1 MHWRDAMPNGIIPT
15 KSPQLLT
22 AAIFIAYC
30 GRMKTREA
38 TLFPHEYRQTFH
50 MRRLREHVQQTAACH
65 AVAFLHEDA
74 GVTGEGAGVAG
85 DVHDARGRVFC
96 IQRFAQRLR
105 SGARRVQQPALGLA
119 PGF

>member
-22 AAIFIAYC
+22 AAIFIAYG
-30 GRMKTREA
+30 GRMNTREA

-50 MRRLREHVQQTAACH
+50 MRRLREHVQQAAACH
-65 AVAFLHEDA
+65 AVAFLHQDA

-85 DVHDARGRVFC
+85 DVHDARGRVFA